1 MDKNMNNDKVN
12 DNYDNTIDNSTL
24 RIATLEKEYAKYL
37 MLYQE
42 AQKNYITILNTSS
55 SNPCEKYK
63 LESKGVSQE
72 CYNKIWSDQGCTTQA
87 PIVGAWQNGQTYDGL
102 VNDSYLWATLTDTDH
117 RKGCYGD
124 GTEYTT
130 KTEPTYSLGKEFAE
144 LPGRTWWG
152 TYGIKEGSAET
163 KDDCVSMCA
172 SDSNCTGAT
181 FNPVKRYCWT
191 RGGNGSISAGQPDDY
206 ALIPKLKSVMIILN
220 GLNDKLMDI
229 NKELREETKKL
240 NPVLK
245 QERQENEATLQK
257 FDQYY
262 NDLSDDKIEMAKLLN
277 NYNSIEADLNDQT
290 LFVEQQNSSYR
301 LWFLLSIIFVLITL
315 KKMTGD
321 SAGGSIVDKVIT
333 GALFLSIIAFIFTL
347 NKPSGFASF
356 GLAIILL
363 ILYKMKSGDSSGS
376 GSASV

>member
-72 CYNKIWSDQGCTTQA
+72 CYNKIWADQGCTTQA

>member
-12 DNYDNTIDNSTL
+12 DNYDNYDNTIDNSTL
-24 RIATLEKEYAKYL
+24 KIAMLEKEYDKYL
-37 MLYQE
+37 KLYQE
-42 AQKNYITILNTSS
+42 AQKNRITIMNTS

-72 CYNKIWSDQGCTTQA
+72 CYNKIWTDQGCSTQA
-87 PIVGAWQNGQTYDGL
+87 PTIGAWQNDQTYDGL

-124 GTEYTT
+124 DTEYTT

-152 TYGIKEGSAET
+152 TYGIKEGTAET
-163 KDDCVSMCA
+163 KDDCASMCA
-172 SDSNCTGAT
+172 ADSSCTGAT

-191 RGGNGSISAGQPDDY
+191 RGGDGSISAGLPDDN
-206 ALIPKLKSVMIILN
+206 ALIPKLKSVTIILD
-220 GLNDKLMDI
+220 GLNNKLMDI
-229 NKELREETKKL
+229 NKQIRAETKKI
-240 NPVLK
+240 NPVLNQEK
-245 QERQENEATLQK
+245 QQNEEKQQK

-262 NDLSDDKIEMAKLLN
+262 NDLSDDKLEMAKLLN
-277 NYNSIEADLNDQT
+277 EYNTFNSDLDNQT
-290 LFVEQQNSSYR
+290 LFAEQQNLSYR
-301 LWFLLSIIFVLITL
+301 LWVLLTFILVLITF
-315 KKMTGD
+315 KKMTGV
-321 SAGGSIVDKVIT
+321 SSESPSVNKIINGVLVM
-333 GALFLSIIAFIFTL
+333 SIIMLIYCL

-363 ILYKMKSGDSSGS
+363 MMYKMKTGSSE
-376 GSASV
+376 SA

>member
-1 MDKNMNNDKVN
+1 MDKNMNNEKVN

-42 AQKNYITILNTSS
+42 AQKNYITILNTSA

-63 LESKGVSQE
+63 LESKGISQE
-72 CYNKIWSDQGCTTQA
+72 CYNKIWADQGCTTQA
-87 PIVGAWQNGQTYDGL
+87 PNATGEWQKGQTYDGL

-130 KTEPTYSLGKEFAE
+130 NLEPTYSIGKEFAE

-152 TYGIKEGSAET
+152 TYGLKEGTAET
-163 KDDCVSMCA
+163 KDDCTSMCA
-172 SDSNCTGAT
+172 EDINCTGAT

-191 RGGNGSISAGQPDDY
+191 RGGDGSVTAGQPDDY

-220 GLNDKLMDI
+220 GLNAKLMDI
-229 NKELREETKKL
+229 NKELRAETKKI

-245 QERQENEATLQK
+245 QEKQENEEKQQK

-262 NDLSDDKIEMAKLLN
+262 NDLSNDKSEMAKLLN
-277 NYNSIEADLNDQT
+277 EYNSIDSDLNNQT
-290 LFVEQQNSSYR
+290 LIVDQQNLSYR
-301 LWFLLSIIFVLITL
+301 LWFLLTFILVLITF
-315 KKMTGD
+315 KKMTGI
-321 SAGGSIVDKVIT
+321 SSEAPSVDKIVNLILVI
-333 GALFLSIIAFIFTL
+333 SIIALIFTL
-347 NKPSGFASF
+347 SKPSGFASL
-356 GLAIILL
+356 GLVIILL
-363 ILYKMKSGDSSGS
+363 MLYKLKMVPSE
-376 GSASV
+376 SA

>member
-72 CYNKIWSDQGCTTQA
+72 CYNKIWADQGCTTQA
-87 PIVGAWQNGQTYDGL
+87 PTIGDWQNGQTYDGL

-130 KTEPTYSLGKEFAE
+130 KTEPTYSIGKEFAE

-152 TYGIKEGSAET
+152 TYGLKEGTAET
-163 KDDCVSMCA
+163 KDDCKSMCA
-172 SDSNCTGAT
+172 EDSNCTGAT

-191 RGGNGSISAGQPDDY
+191 RGGDGAVSAGQPDDN

-220 GLNDKLMDI
+220 GLNNKLMDI
-229 NKELREETKKL
+229 NKELRAETKKI

-245 QERQENEATLQK
+245 QEKQENEEKQQK

-277 NYNSIEADLNDQT
+277 EYNSVDSDLNNQT
-290 LFVEQQNSSYR
+290 LIVDQQTLSYR
-301 LWFLLSIIFVLITL
+301 LWFLLTFILVLITF
-315 KKMTGD
+315 KKMTGV
-321 SAGGSIVDKVIT
+321 SESPSINKIINGILV
-333 GALFLSIIAFIFTL
+333 LSILMLIFTL
-347 NKPSGFASF
+347 SKPSGFASL
-356 GLAIILL
+356 GLVIILL
-363 ILYKMKSGDSSGS
+363 IFYKLKSGSPSSE
-376 GSASV
+376 SA

>member
-24 RIATLEKEYAKYL
+24 RIAMLEKEYAKYL

-72 CYNKIWSDQGCTTQA
+72 CYNKIWADQGCTTQA
-87 PIVGAWQNGQTYDGL
+87 PNASGEWQKNQTYDGL

-124 GTEYTT
+124 STEYTT
-130 KTEPTYSLGKEFAE
+130 KTEPTYSIGKEFAE

-152 TYGIKEGSAET
+152 TYGLKEGSAET
-163 KDDCVSMCA
+163 KDDCTSMCA
-172 SDSNCTGAT
+172 EDSNCTGAT

-191 RGGNGSISAGQPDDY
+191 RGGDGTVSAGQPDDY

-229 NKELREETKKL
+229 NNQLRAETKKI

-245 QERQENEATLQK
+245 QEKQEAQAK
-257 FDQYY
+257 QQIFDQYY
-262 NDLSDDKIEMAKLLN
+262 NDLSDDKIEMAKVLNEYNSVDSDLN
-277 NYNSIEADLNDQT
+277 NQSLVVD
-290 LFVEQQNSSYR
+290 QQNLSYR
-301 LWFLLSIIFVLITL
+301 LWFLLTFILVLITF
-315 KKMTGD
+315 KKMTGV
-321 SAGGSIVDKVIT
+321 SSESPSINKIINMILVI
-333 GALFLSIIAFIFTL
+333 SIIALIFCL
-347 NKPSGFASF
+347 SKPSGFASL

-363 ILYKMKSGDSSGS
+363 IMYKINTSSS
-376 GSASV
+376 ESA

>member
-24 RIATLEKEYAKYL
+24 RIAMLEKEYAKYL

-72 CYNKIWSDQGCTTQA
+72 CYNKIWADQGCTTQA
-87 PIVGAWQNGQTYDGL
+87 PNASGDWQKNQTYDGL

-130 KTEPTYSLGKEFAE
+130 KTEPTYSIGKEFAE

-152 TYGIKEGSAET
+152 TYGLKEGTAET
-163 KDDCVSMCA
+163 KDDCTSMCA
-172 SDSNCTGAT
+172 EDSNCTGAT

-191 RGGNGSISAGQPDDY
+191 RGGDGTVSAGQPDDY

-229 NKELREETKKL
+229 NNQLRAETKKI
-240 NPVLK
+240 NPILK
-245 QERQENEATLQK
+245 QEKQENKEKQQK

-262 NDLSDDKIEMAKLLN
+262 NDLSDDKIEMAKILNEYNSVDSDLN
-277 NYNSIEADLNDQT
+277 NQSLIVD
-290 LFVEQQNSSYR
+290 QQNLSYR
-301 LWFLLSIIFVLITL
+301 LWFLLTFILVLITF
-315 KKMTGD
+315 KKMTGV
-321 SAGGSIVDKVIT
+321 SSESPSINKIINMILVI
-333 GALFLSIIAFIFTL
+333 SIIALIFCL
-347 NKPSGFASF
+347 SKPSGFASL

-363 ILYKMKSGDSSGS
+363 IMYKMNTGSSE
-376 GSASV
+376 SA

>member
-24 RIATLEKEYAKYL
+24 RIAMLEKEYAKYL

-72 CYNKIWSDQGCTTQA
+72 CYNKIWADQGCTTQA
-87 PIVGAWQNGQTYDGL
+87 PNASGEWQKNQTYDGL

-124 GTEYTT
+124 STEYTT
-130 KTEPTYSLGKEFAE
+130 KTEPTYSIGKEFAE

-152 TYGIKEGSAET
+152 TYGLKEGSAET
-163 KDDCVSMCA
+163 KDDCTSMCA
-172 SDSNCTGAT
+172 EDSNCTGAT

-191 RGGNGSISAGQPDDY
+191 RGGDGTVSAGQPDDY

-229 NKELREETKKL
+229 NNQLRAETKKI

-245 QERQENEATLQK
+245 QEKQEAQAK
-257 FDQYY
+257 QQIFDQYY
-262 NDLSDDKIEMAKLLN
+262 NDLSDDKIEMAKVLNEYNSVDSDLN
-277 NYNSIEADLNDQT
+277 NQSLVVD
-290 LFVEQQNSSYR
+290 QQNLSYR
-301 LWFLLSIIFVLITL
+301 LWFLLTFILVLITF
-315 KKMTGD
+315 KKMTGV
-321 SAGGSIVDKVIT
+321 SSESPSINKIINMILVI
-333 GALFLSIIAFIFTL
+333 SIIALIFCL
-347 NKPSGFASF
+347 SKPSGFASL

-363 ILYKMKSGDSSGS
+363 IMYKMNTGS
-376 GSASV
+376 TESA

>member
-1 MDKNMNNDKVN
+1 MNNDKVN

-24 RIATLEKEYAKYL
+24 RIAMLEKEYAKYL

-72 CYNKIWSDQGCTTQA
+72 CYNKIWADQGCTTQA
-87 PIVGAWQNGQTYDGL
+87 PNASGDWQKNQTYDGL

-130 KTEPTYSLGKEFAE
+130 KTEPTYSIGKEFAE

-152 TYGIKEGSAET
+152 TYGLKEGTAET
-163 KDDCVSMCA
+163 KDDCTSMCA
-172 SDSNCTGAT
+172 EDSNCTGAT

-191 RGGNGSISAGQPDDY
+191 RGGDGTVSAGQPDDY

-229 NKELREETKKL
+229 NNQLRAETKKI
-240 NPVLK
+240 NPILK
-245 QERQENEATLQK
+245 QEKQENKEKQQK

-262 NDLSDDKIEMAKLLN
+262 NDLSDDKIEMAKILNEYNSVDSDLN
-277 NYNSIEADLNDQT
+277 NQSLIVD
-290 LFVEQQNSSYR
+290 QQNLSYR
-301 LWFLLSIIFVLITL
+301 LWFLLTFILVLITF
-315 KKMTGD
+315 KKMTGV
-321 SAGGSIVDKVIT
+321 SSESPSINKIINMILVI
-333 GALFLSIIAFIFTL
+333 SIIALIFCL
-347 NKPSGFASF
+347 SKPSGFASL

-363 ILYKMKSGDSSGS
+363 IMYKMNTGSSE
-376 GSASV
+376 SA

>member
-1 MDKNMNNDKVN
+1 MDKNMNMDINM
-12 DNYDNTIDNSTL
+12 DNKYDNTIDNSAL
-24 RIATLEKEYAKYL
+24 RIATLEKEYDKYL
-37 MLYQE
+37 KLYQISY
-42 AQKNYITILNTSS
+42 KNYINILNTSS

-72 CYNKIWSDQGCTTQA
+72 CYNKIWADQGCTTQA
-87 PIVGAWQNGQTYDGL
+87 PTIGAWQNGQTYDGL
-102 VNDSYLWATLTDTDH
+102 VNDSYLWATLTDADH

-152 TYGIKEGSAET
+152 TYGIKEGTAET

-191 RGGNGSISAGQPDDY
+191 RGGDGSVSAGQPDDN

-229 NKELREETKKL
+229 NNELASETKKL
-240 NPVLK
+240 NPIIKEEK
-245 QERQENEATLQK
+245 QQNEEKLQK

-262 NDLSDDKIEMAKLLN
+262 NDLSDDKTEMAKLLN
-277 NYNSIEADLNDQT
+277 NYNSIQADLDDQT
-290 LFVEQQNSSYR
+290 LFVEQQNLSYR
-301 LWFLLSIIFVLITL
+301 IWFLLTFIVVLITFKKMTGVSESPSIDKIITGVLLLSIIML
-315 KKMTGD
+315 
-321 SAGGSIVDKVIT
+321 
-333 GALFLSIIAFIFTL
+333 IFTL
-347 NKPSGFASF
+347 SKPSGYACF

-363 ILYKMKSGDSSGS
+363 LIYKMKSGSSAS
-376 GSASV
+376 ASASV

>member
-12 DNYDNTIDNSTL
+12 GNYDNTIDNATL

-72 CYNKIWSDQGCTTQA
+72 CYNKIWTDQGCTTQA
-87 PIVGAWQNGQTYDGL
+87 PTIGAWQNDQTYDGL

-117 RKGCYGD
+117 RKGCYGE
-124 GTEYTT
+124 GTDYTT
-130 KTEPTYSLGKEFAE
+130 KTEPTYSIGKEFAE
-144 LPGRTWWG
+144 LQGRTWWG

-191 RGGNGSISAGQPDDY
+191 RGGNGSVSAGQADDY

-229 NKELREETKKL
+229 NKELRDETKKI

-245 QERQENEATLQK
+245 QEREQNEAKQQK

-262 NDLSDDKIEMAKLLN
+262 NDLSDDKAEMAKMLKD
-277 NYNSIEADLNDQT
+277 YNSIEADLDNQT
-290 LFVEQQNSSYR
+290 LFVEQQNLSYR
-301 LWFLLSIIFVLITL
+301 LWFLLTFIIVLITF
-315 KKMTGD
+315 KKMSGI
-321 SAGGSIVDKVIT
+321 SPEGSPVDKLIT
-333 GALFLSIIAFIFTL
+333 VVLVLSIIIFIYTL
-347 NKPSGFASF
+347 NKPSGFACF
-356 GLAIILL
+356 GLALILL
-363 ILYKMKSGDSSGS
+363 MIYKMKSGDSSGS